1 MKNLKK
7 VILMGVLALSLVVGG
22 YYGGFR
28 AFADNE
34 EKAEVKT
41 EEKVVYS
48 FKTQAEA
55 EKIVGKLKAGK
66 KYILREK
73 KAAKGYVRSKDIEF
87 TVNSDGKEQEIK
99 VVNDYTKVEISKT
112 DITGEK
118 EISGAKLKVVKLIE
132 DKKEGEVIESWTSG
146 DKSHRIDK
154 MEPGFYRLIEEQAPD
169 GYTIATAVDFEVK
182 ETGEVQKVVMKDDT
196 TKVKVTKVG
205 SDDETKQLEGCDFD
219 IIEVEENN

>member
-7 VILMGVLALSLVVGG
+7 VILMGVLALSIMAGG
-22 YYGGFR
+22 YGGFR

-34 EKAEVKT
+34 EVKQN
-41 EEKVVYS
+41 ENGKVVYS

-55 EKIVGKLKAGK
+55 EKIVGKLKEGK

-118 EISGAKLKVVKLIE
+118 EIPGAKLKVVKLTE
-132 DKKEGEVIESWTSG
+132 DKKEGEVIESWTSEE
-146 DKSHRIDK
+146 KAHRIDK
-154 MEPGFYRLIEEQAPD
+154 MEPGKYRLIEEQAPD
-169 GYTIATAVDFEVK
+169 GYVIASAVDFEVK

-205 SDDETKQLEGCDFD
+205 SDDETKQLEGCEFD
-219 IIEVEENN
+219 IIEVEESDD